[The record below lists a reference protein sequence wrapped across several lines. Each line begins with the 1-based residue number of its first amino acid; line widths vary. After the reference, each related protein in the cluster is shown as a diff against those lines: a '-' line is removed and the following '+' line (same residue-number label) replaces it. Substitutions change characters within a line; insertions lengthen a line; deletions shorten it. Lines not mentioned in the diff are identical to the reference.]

1 MDWKIP
7 LFKMAWDETDI
18 AAVSSVI
25 RSGMSWAAG
34 PAVSEFER
42 KIAAYIGTKYAVTTN
57 SGTSALHAVLA
68 AYGIGPGD
76 EVIVPSFTFI
86 ATANAPLFLGAT
98 PVFAD
103 IEEET
108 FGLDTRDVERKI
120 TKKTRAILP
129 IHYGGVPCRLDA
141 LMRVARGHK
150 LPLIEDAAEALGA
163 EISGQKVGS
172 IGDAAILSFCQNKV
186 ITTGEGGAVVT
197 NSPEICRRLELIR
210 SHGRAESNNYFT
222 STGTADYVTLG
233 YNFRMSTIT
242 AALGVAQIDRI
253 DNIIAMRRAKALYMA
268 AKLSGINGLVV
279 PPTPLDSFNVYQMF
293 PVRVAD
299 GAKKRDALKGFLE
312 KKSIMSRVYFDPV
325 HLTLFYRQKFGYT
338 GGELPVTEKIAGEV
352 LNLPMYPDITHD
364 EIDYIA
370 ASVAAF
376 F

>member
-7 LFKMAWDETDI
+7 LFKMAWDETDV
-18 AAVSSVI
+18 AAVNGVI
-25 RSGMSWAAG
+25 RSGMNWAAG
-34 PAVSEFER
+34 PAVDEFEK
-42 KIAAYIGTKYAVTTN
+42 KIAAYVGTKYAVTTN

-68 AYGIGPGD
+68 AYGVGPGD

-86 ATANAPLFLGAT
+86 ATANAPLFLGAK

-103 IEEET
+103 IEEAS
-108 FGLDTRDVERKI
+108 FGLDAGDVERKI
-120 TKKTRAILP
+120 TGRTRIILP
-129 IHYGGVPCRLDA
+129 IHYGGLPCRMDD
-141 LMRVARGHK
+141 LMKVANEHK

-163 EISGQKVGS
+163 TIRGKKVGS
-172 IGDAAILSFCQNKV
+172 IGDSAILSFCQNKV

-210 SHGRAESNNYFT
+210 SHGRRESNAYFD
-222 STGTADYVTLG
+222 STEPADYVTLG

-242 AALGVAQIDRI
+242 AALGVAQLDRI
-253 DNIIAMRRAKALYMA
+253 DKIIALRREKAAYLA
-268 AKLSGINGLVV
+268 TKLAGVKGLIV
-279 PPTPLDSFNVYQMF
+279 PETPIDSFNVYQMF
-293 PVRVAD
+293 PVRIA
-299 GAKKRDALKGFLE
+299 GAAKRRDALKDFLA
-312 KKSIMSRVYFDPV
+312 KKGIMSRVYFDPV
-325 HLTLFYRQKFGYT
+325 HLSLFYRQRFGYQ

-352 LNLPMYPDITHD
+352 LNLPVYPDITHD